1 MISVEEMLLLPVLAN
16 ITSNFYLHLSNR
28 TSFGECGIFVDIV
41 HQSNISNES
50 EFMYKKT
57 ERKVRSIKFRCKL
70 VPWHLHRGRVGELS
84 AKQFCA
90 ALEPSYAN
98 ILDFVPCM

>member
-57 ERKVRSIKFRCKL
+57 ERKVR
-70 VPWHLHRGRVGELS
+70 
-84 AKQFCA
+84 
-90 ALEPSYAN
+90 
-98 ILDFVPCM
+98 